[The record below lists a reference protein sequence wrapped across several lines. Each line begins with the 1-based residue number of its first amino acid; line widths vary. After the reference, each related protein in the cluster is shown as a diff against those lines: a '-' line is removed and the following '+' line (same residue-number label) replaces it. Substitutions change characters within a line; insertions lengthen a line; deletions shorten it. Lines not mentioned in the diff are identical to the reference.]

1 MRLLISIYIVLF
13 TSVFLSAQNTDDAL
27 RYSYLTPSGT
37 ARVVGAGSS
46 FGSLGGDIGVANINV
61 AGLAEFRSREISVS
75 GIFIN
80 PNTTNVFQGQQVGQS
95 TEGREV
101 KFDNLGYVHHI
112 KPIASKLKTSNFFVG
127 LQNLADFEELFSYN
141 TTTVGSITERF
152 ADDLNFEL
160 ENGGTPNNLNPF
172 DALLAFRSEAI
183 RIAEPFNFAFT
194 DLSLLEID
202 PTFGDTLA
210 IDNLSEL
217 QTNKQEIIDRRGG
230 INEFQFAWAGKFNS
244 GLNLGIGIGI
254 PFVSYT
260 ENRFYEE
267 NGNGNSGFGT
277 LNFDQTLTTSG
288 TGFNLKLG
296 IGYNIKKKY
305 RLALGFQSPT
315 FYRLDDTFSTT
326 LLYTCDTCGAP
337 TLQRSPDGAFDYRL
351 RTPLRVTASL
361 GSLLIIKEVR
371 GFFNIDVHYIDLTQ
385 NSFNFTS
392 SSFSTPADEE
402 EEDFQNTVINEDLG
416 SGFNI
421 NVGGELGY
429 KKVRGRLGFATQ
441 FKPFRNELGNVLT
454 LAGGLGYRGNRIY
467 IDAAIQLRNEDEG
480 YVPYLAL
487 TEERDLALTNEVSL
501 TRVILTVGFKLY

>member
-1 MRLLISIYIVLF
+1 MRLLFTIHILIGFSLSLIS
-13 TSVFLSAQNTDDAL
+13 QNTDDAL

-80 PNTTNVFQGQQVGQS
+80 PNTTNTFNGQQIGQS

-101 KFDNLGYVHHI
+101 KFDNLGFVSH
-112 KPIASKLKTSNFFVG
+112 KAPIGSKFKTSNWFVG
-127 LQNLADFEELFSYN
+127 LQNLADFNELFSYN
-141 TTTVGSITERF
+141 TSSVGSITERF

-160 ENGGTPNNLNPF
+160 ENGGSANNLNPF
-172 DALLAFRSEAI
+172 DAQLAFQSEAI

-194 DLSLLEID
+194 DLSVLEID
-202 PTFGDTLA
+202 PVFGDTLA
-210 IDNLSEL
+210 IDNLTSL

-230 INEFQFAWAGKFNS
+230 INEFQLAWAGKLES
-244 GLNLGIGIGI
+244 GLNLGVGIGI

-267 NGNGNSGFGT
+267 NGDNNSGFQT

-305 RLALGFQSPT
+305 RLALAFQSPT
-315 FYRLDDTFSTT
+315 FYRLEDSFSTT

-337 TLQRSPDGAFDYRL
+337 ILQRSPDGLFDYRL
-351 RTPLRVTASL
+351 RTPMRISASI
-361 GSLLIIKEVR
+361 GSLLIINEVR
-371 GFFNIDVHYIDLTQ
+371 GFFNIDIHYIDLAQ

-392 SSFSTPADEE
+392 SQFSTPADAE
-402 EEDFQNTVINEDLG
+402 EEDFQNGIIDEDLG
-416 SGFNI
+416 SGFNFNI
-421 NVGGELGY
+421 GGELGY
-429 KKVRGRLGFATQ
+429 KKLRGRLGVGSQ

-454 LAGGLGYRGNRIY
+454 LAGGLGYRANRIY
-467 IDAAIQLRNEDEG
+467 VDAAIQFRSEEEG

-487 TEERDLALTNEVSL
+487 TEERDLALLNEVSI
-501 TRVILTVGFKLY
+501 TRVILTVGFKI